1 MVDVGSRISSRSS
14 SGSTRSSARRES
26 VAVEGMA
33 DARDVLARMEEE
45 REAAAWAARLAAR
58 EKGEHSGAAAA
69 RAERA
74 WRERAAREEED
85 RAAQER
91 AAHAEAAALQ
101 AAEAAD
107 DNDEQGEHDYN
118 TEVERQRAVDAERLR
133 VAWEARTAQAARD
146 AEAAERLRRL
156 FPRSPERRV
165 ERSPERRAERSPERH
180 GGHFVRT
187 IVKDSGSSPWPVLT
201 KTNYAEWSLIMKVK
215 LQAREM
221 WDAVKYGDV
230 GRHEDRRA
238 LEALVA
244 AVPPELGAVLA
255 TKLTAKDAWDAIAAA
270 RIGSEHARRS
280 TLQKLRQDWE
290 RLAFQPGE
298 DIDDFALRLSG
309 LMQQLKQCGDEDIT
323 EERAVEKFLRA
334 APKKYKQ
341 IALAVETLLDL
352 SELTIEGVAGR
363 LKAVDNHDEEDPPGG
378 INIGGRL
385 YLTEEQWHTRERE
398 KKKDEKNAGRSG
410 RSRKKT
416 KTPRPHD
423 GAGSSTGSE
432 CEDDTCHRCGKTGHW
447 ARDCKE
453 PRHGGQPRRGG
464 RANLVQV
471 EDDDEPALF

>member
-1 MVDVGSRISSRSS
+1 MPRQQRGSVASSLGRRSGSGGTLGRRSGARSGRRSGMEATSCRRSSRTPAIHR
-14 SGSTRSSARRES
+14 GRSSRRPTT
-26 VAVEGMA
+26 
-33 DARDVLARMEEE
+33 R
-45 REAAAWAARLAAR
+45 
-58 EKGEHSGAAAA
+58 
-69 RAERA
+69 
-74 WRERAAREEED
+74 
-85 RAAQER
+85 
-91 AAHAEAAALQ
+91 
-101 AAEAAD
+101 
-107 DNDEQGEHDYN
+107 
-118 TEVERQRAVDAERLR
+118 
-133 VAWEARTAQAARD
+133 
-146 AEAAERLRRL
+146 
-156 FPRSPERRV
+156 
-165 ERSPERRAERSPERH
+165 
-180 GGHFVRT
+180 
-187 IVKDSGSSPWPVLT
+187 
-201 KTNYAEWSLIMKVK
+201 EWSLIKKVK

-244 AVPPELGAVLA
+244 AVPPEMGAVLA

-280 TLQKLRQDWE
+280 TLQRLRQEWE

-309 LMQQLKQCGDEDIT
+309 LMQQLKQYGDEDIT

-341 IALAVETLLDL
+341 IALAVETLLD
-352 SELTIEGVAGR
+352 VAGR
-363 LKAVDNHDEEDPPGG
+363 RKAVDNHDEEDPPGG
-378 INIGGRL
+378 INIDGRL
-385 YLTEEQWHTRERE
+385 YLSEEQWHTRERE

-410 RSRKKT
+410 RSCKKT
-416 KTPRPHD
+416 KTPRPRD
-423 GAGSSTGSE
+423 GAGSSTDSE

>member
-1 MVDVGSRISSRSS
+1 MQSACAKR
-14 SGSTRSSARRES
+14 SARWLQRRLS
-26 VAVEGMA
+26 GAWSASGRRCRRRLLLRRWSRRLQRGG
-33 DARDVLARMEEE
+33 ARLVVQRRRRRKKGGGLRLLQQ
-45 REAAAWAARLAAR
+45 RAARAPQGGGAR
-58 EKGEHSGAAAA
+58 AAAA
-69 RAERA
+69 E
-74 WRERAAREEED
+74 AREA
-85 RAAQER
+85 RI
-91 AAHAEAAALQ
+91 AEARRCVAEAVAALQ

-107 DNDEQGEHDYN
+107 DNDEQGEHDYD
-118 TEVERQRAVDAERLR
+118 TEVERHRAVDAERLR
-133 VAWEARTAQAARD
+133 VAREARTAHAARD

-156 FPRSPERRV
+156 FP
-165 ERSPERRAERSPERH
+165 RSPERRAERSPERH

-298 DIDDFALRLSG
+298 DIDDFALRLSS
-309 LMQQLKQCGDEDIT
+309 LMQQLKQYGDEDIT